1 MEILLWNN
9 DWFPACCLFVF
20 FFFLFPTIIFN
31 RQHLILNKQCREPR
45 RAQRQFP
52 ARTFWM
58 CPVWCVCSLLAYAEF
73 SLHSESF
80 CLSPSLSLFLMHPWE
95 WIGHSLFCSSFT
107 ENGLWI
113 PIVVDM
119 RYKMLE
125 KIWET
130 LMSESNY
137 WRSTRGLMG
146 LRALLVKWC
155 MTGLL
160 SL

>member
-1 MEILLWNN
+1 MLS
-9 DWFPACCLFVF
+9 FHF
-20 FFFLFPTIIFN
+20 FFFLFPKIIFN

-80 CLSPSLSLFLMHPWE
+80 SLSPSLSLMHPWE
-95 WIGHSLFCSSFT
+95 WIGHLLFCSSFT

-125 KIWET
+125 KQKKYEKHWCQKVINYQEVWRVWERCWW
-130 LMSESNY
+130 SGV
-137 WRSTRGLMG
+137 WQ
-146 LRALLVKWC
+146 VF
-155 MTGLL
+155 
-160 SL
+160 